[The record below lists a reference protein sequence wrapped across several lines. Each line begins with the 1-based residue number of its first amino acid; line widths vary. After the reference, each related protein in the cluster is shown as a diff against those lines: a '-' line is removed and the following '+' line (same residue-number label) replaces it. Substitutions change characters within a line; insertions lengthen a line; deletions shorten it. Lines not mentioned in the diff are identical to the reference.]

1 MVKLYVKRILAKQ
14 MTLNEVPEKWRA
26 EVAKELGVELATP
39 TDL

>member
-14 MTLNEVPEKWRA
+14 MTLEEVPEKWRA
-26 EVAKELGVELATP
+26 EVAKELGVATP